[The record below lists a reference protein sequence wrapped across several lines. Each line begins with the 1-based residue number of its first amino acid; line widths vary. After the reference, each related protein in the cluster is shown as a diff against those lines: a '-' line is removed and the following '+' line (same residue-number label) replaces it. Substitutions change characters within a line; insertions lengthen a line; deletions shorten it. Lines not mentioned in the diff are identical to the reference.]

1 MLNSTPF
8 SSPNVSSSS
17 LHSLRSQSNSSLRSQ
32 SNSSSNLSIFSAG
45 AGSVHSSGGSNSST
59 PTKPSTPNGTP
70 LKISSTWKNISTPN
84 GYNNREE
91 TWSIMPKNLPLY
103 HPLNVL
109 GQREGYYPNLSQQ
122 QVLAVSLLKKMLI
135 ENETDFYDDGEYEYF
150 KLLRFLRARKFD
162 VNEAYTLLINDIEWR
177 TYTVGLDL
185 KYECAENI
193 LNCDIAKVI
202 KQYPAFIQ
210 GVDKQMRPV
219 CYRPGSFKMNKLLE
233 LTTFDDLI
241 RFHAWESEQALKIMS
256 KQTQLTGYNI
266 ETFVVIVDA
275 REFSLNLATTD
286 AISFIKSMSAVDS
299 NHYPERLGCCLI
311 INAPFMLSLTW
322 SVIETFLDS
331 VTKAKIKIMSGPGE
345 WQPVLFSLI
354 EKDQIPMMYGGTA
367 RDPDIYKSLIDSN
380 DDNLKARAELR
391 RPISLPPQPPAP
403 PPPPTTTAVCEVES
417 DKGVFESILGENFW
431 WVDVPITATVNLFT
445 INDDGSNKEDKSKN
459 NDSSNEEDK
468 SKNNT

>member
-8 SSPNVSSSS
+8 SSPCVSAN
-17 LHSLRSQSNSSLRSQ
+17 SLRSLSNSSLRSL
-32 SNSSSNLSIFSAG
+32 SSSSHSAG
-45 AGSVHSSGGSNSST
+45 AGSVHSSGGSNNST
-59 PTKPSTPNGTP
+59 PTKSTPNGT
-70 LKISSTWKNISTPN
+70 LSKISSTWKSISSPE
-84 GYNNREE
+84 GLKVYNNREE
-91 TWSIMPKNLPLY
+91 TYDIMPAHLPLY

-122 QVLAVSLLKKMLI
+122 QVHAVNLLKKKLI
-135 ENETDFYDDGEYEYF
+135 ENEIDFYDDGEYEYF

-210 GVDKQMRPV
+210 GIDKQRRPV
-219 CYRPGSFKMNKLLE
+219 CYRPGSFKIWKLLE
-233 LTTFDDLI
+233 LTTFDNLI

-275 REFSLNLATTD
+275 SEFSLNLATSD
-286 AISFIKSMSAVDS
+286 ALSFIKSMSAVDC

-322 SVIETFLDS
+322 NIIETFLDS
-331 VTKAKIKIMSGPGE
+331 VTKAKIKIMSGPSE

-354 EKDQIPMMYGGTA
+354 EKDQVPMMYGGTA

-380 DDNLKARAELR
+380 DDDLKAKTELR
-391 RPISLPPQPPAP
+391 RPMSVP
-403 PPPPTTTAVCEVES
+403 PPPPPITATTAVCEVAS
-417 DKGVFESILGENFW
+417 DKGVFESILGETFW
-431 WVDVPITATVNLFT
+431 WLDVPIIATVNLFT
-445 INDDGSNKEDKSKN
+445 INN
-459 NDSSNEEDK
+459 NDSSHEEDK